1 MVRTKT
7 KQNPLQLDLF
17 QVQAEYPKEI
27 VQNPSHEINSDDL
40 DISKHVL
47 VCNVKKDN
55 VRHFLDGTA
64 KIYYTGKEFPSTIAL
79 NKLYYF
85 MPFFGLKCGLG
96 FTGVRDLYL
105 IKIARVGTRKEGESD
120 NEPNDLRLVFELQ
133 FVKHLYEQYQP
144 HRLNIWNTFTDTTLK
159 ALLTASTQQAL
170 HIQDSP
176 VLSEGDVRLQK
187 GKLTHIDCF
196 AGPGGIC
203 TGLHAAGLQ
212 TLVAI
217 EYIKSCCETYS
228 ANHPQVHV
236 IHSDIRQVTE
246 EQILP
251 YIPANG
257 VDLVT
262 SGMPCETFST
272 AGNTS
277 RSFYDDRQ
285 FLYREGIRIAQIANA
300 KMILFENV
308 PAITSKREA
317 KQSGDLIVNI
327 LKRELKAAGYGNY
340 IEVVLDSTK
349 YGVPQKRNRFFILA
363 CRFPEWELQAP
374 KPTGAPIVT
383 VKEALAGLPNVI
395 ANSNQ
400 EGKEYTD
407 EHSDYE
413 QLMRNDVFW
422 HREAMSSKDIT
433 NHMPMKHR
441 ACTLQRFAMLQQGES
456 LKSLFERYQGE
467 ERERLQKERILP
479 KKMFIKR
486 NYRLKPDEPSPTVTS
501 HCLDEFVHPDHDRAL
516 TVRECARLQSF
527 PDSYN
532 FVGGPYIVP
541 HIDRTVQDK
550 YEQIGDAV
558 PPLLAYAWGKKIKD
572 IFERND

>member
-1 MVRTKT
+1 MKKGKNTS
-7 KQNPLQLDLF
+7 QILELDLF
-17 QVQAEYPKEI
+17 STQNEYPVEI
-27 VQNPSHEINSDDL
+27 VNNQSDVEHFENL
-40 DISKHVL
+40 DMSKNVL
-47 VCNVKKDN
+47 ICNVKKDN
-55 VRHFLDGTA
+55 VRHFLNGTA
-64 KIYYTGKEFPSTIAL
+64 TIYYTGKKFPSTVAL

-85 MPFFGLKCGLG
+85 IPYFGKQCNLG
-96 FTGVRDLYL
+96 VTGIRDLYL
-105 IKIARVGTRKEGESD
+105 IKIARVGTRKEGTPEND
-120 NEPNDLRLVFELQ
+120 PNDLRLVFELQ
-133 FVKHLYEQYQP
+133 FVKHLYDQYQP
-144 HRLNIWNTFTDTTLK
+144 HHLQIWDTFTDTI
-159 ALLTASTQQAL
+159 LLNLSSTNQVESKF
-170 HIQDSP
+170 DKT
-176 VLSEGDVRLQK
+176 VFNEGDLTQK
-187 GKLTHIDCF
+187 EGKLTHIDCF

-228 ANHPQVHV
+228 ANHPEVHL
-236 IHSDIRQVTE
+236 IHSDIRQVTA

-251 YIPANG
+251 YIPSTG

-285 FLYREGIRIAQIANA
+285 FLFREGIRIAEITNA

-340 IEVVLDSTK
+340 IEVILDATK
-349 YGVPQKRNRFFILA
+349 FGVPQKRNRFFILA
-363 CRFPEWELQAP
+363 CRFPEWKLEPP
-374 KPTGAPIVT
+374 KPNDSPIVT
-383 VKEALAGLPNVI
+383 VEDALAGLPNVI
-395 ANSNQ
+395 ANSGK
-400 EGKEYTD
+400 EGKEYT
-407 EHSDYE
+407 ESHSDYE
-413 QLMRNDVFW
+413 QLMRNDAFW
-422 HREAMSSKDIT
+422 HRELMATQEIL

-441 ACTLQRFAMLQQGES
+441 DCTLKRFALLHQGES
-456 LKSLFERYQGE
+456 LKTLFDRYKGVD
-467 ERERLQKERILP
+467 RERLQKERILP
-479 KKMFIKR
+479 QKMFIKR
-486 NYRLKPDEPSPTVTS
+486 NYRLMTNEPSPTVTS
-501 HCLDEFVHPDHDRAL
+501 HCLDEFVHPQYDRAL

-527 PDSYN
+527 PDSYK

-558 PPLLAYAWGKKIKD
+558 PPLLAYAWGEKIKQ
-572 IFERND
+572 IFEINEK